1 MNAFTPDSS
10 VQPSDD
16 GRAVRSQLGALCWR
30 MRNGEPE
37 VLLVTSRDTGRWV
50 IPKGWPI
57 ENLTAPA
64 AAAREAWEEA
74 GVEGRVEPLCLGY
87 YSYEKILGRQSKAAP
102 DPQRSVTCLVAVYP
116 VRVDQLRDVFPE
128 VHQRR
133 RKWFSPTKAARKVDE
148 RELQALLRDTAP
160 LLVSHGLI
168 DPPGSDK
175 AERKA

>member
-1 MNAFTPDSS
+1 MSS
-10 VQPSDD
+10 KPRTLSSETRQI
-16 GRAVRSQLGALCWR
+16 AALPWR
-30 MRNGEPE
+30 HGSNG
-37 VLLVTSRDTGRWV
+37 VLIMMITSRETRRWV

-74 GVEGRVEPLCLGY
+74 GVEGRVDPLCLGY
-87 YSYEKILGRQSKAAP
+87 YSYEKILGRQSKVTP

-116 VRVDQLRDVFPE
+116 VRVEQLLDVFPE